1 MELFQE
7 AAEKLKA
14 EYDVAMEKYNK
25 EQGTNAEPKAKVA
38 KKTSDKKS
46 TKKEAKEPKST
57 PPTSKKA
64 KVTKPKEAQATKT
77 TEPMPSDKDIEKYLI
92 KLIKK
97 ANLEKLTMKQVKI
110 INNY

>member
-57 PPTSKKA
+57 PAMKKA

>member
-1 MELFQE
+1 
-7 AAEKLKA
+7 
-14 EYDVAMEKYNK
+14 MEKYNK
-25 EQGTNAEPKAKVA
+25 EQGTNTEPKAKVA

-57 PPTSKKA
+57 PKKA
-64 KVTKPKEAQATKT
+64 KVTKPKEAQKTTT

-110 INNY
+110 IIF